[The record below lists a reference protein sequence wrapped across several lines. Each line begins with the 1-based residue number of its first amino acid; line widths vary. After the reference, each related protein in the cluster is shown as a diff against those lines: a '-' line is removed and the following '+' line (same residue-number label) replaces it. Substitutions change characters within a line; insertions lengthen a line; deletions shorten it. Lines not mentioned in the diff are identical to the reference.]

1 MNTLVLVHQKGDHN
15 METTIYFH
23 KASLASEENM
33 REFLNNIY
41 CGEWT
46 QADESETRKYVFR
59 HEHPSHLMS
68 QDDIELLIR
77 ESPVEE
83 IRKLVIKRYEHS
95 DVPARQVAERLQRHY
110 QKIRDLLSEM
120 KSEIDKIVHT
130 ISELEQES
138 RS

>member
-1 MNTLVLVHQKGDHN
+1 
-15 METTIYFH
+15 METAIYFQ
-23 KASLASEENM
+23 KASLASEEHM

-59 HEHPSHLMS
+59 HEHTIEMMS
-68 QDDIELLIR
+68 QDNIELLIR

-83 IRKLVIKRYEHS
+83 IRKLVIKRFEHS
-95 DVPARQVAERLQRHY
+95 DAPALQVSERLQRHY
-110 QKIRDLLSEM
+110 NKIRDLLSEM
-120 KSEIDKIVHT
+120 KGEIDKIGDT
-130 ISELEQES
+130 ISEFEQES

>member
-1 MNTLVLVHQKGDHN
+1 
-15 METTIYFH
+15 
-23 KASLASEENM
+23 M

-46 QADESETRKYVFR
+46 QADDSETRKYVFR
-59 HEHPSHLMS
+59 HEHPSHPMS

-83 IRKLVIKRYEHS
+83 IRKLVITGYEQS
-95 DVPARQVAERLQRHY
+95 DDTALQVAERLRGHYDKLRH
-110 QKIRDLLSEM
+110 LLSEM
-120 KSEIDKIVHT
+120 QSEIDKILHT
-130 ISELEQES
+130 ISTLEQES